1 MWSVHTKYGAGDG
14 AGTGGCFCT
23 KGRVAGPRVNT
34 SPTTGS
40 DIREVS
46 NSLSRS
52 ALAGLLDGSKRIVSR
67 GNLLDFLR
75 HGLPYVFPQL
85 PGGLVRGVPTAH
97 SAPPLK
103 ARFLSDEA
111 YVWPSG
117 KGTMKGQ
124 AIAPL
129 YPGAVDAALED
140 EDLHQLLA
148 LVNALRVGRTRER
161 AEAAKELDKRL
172 K

>member
-1 MWSVHTKYGAGDG
+1 MKNS
-14 AGTGGCFCT
+14 
-23 KGRVAGPRVNT
+23 KGMRPQDVAVLLKIVRMGKQPWLAKDLAAALHL
-34 SPTTGS
+34 SPA
-40 DIREVS
+40 EVS

-52 ALAGLLDGSKRIVSR
+52 ALAGLLDSSKRVVSR

-97 SAPPLK
+97 SASPLNAK
-103 ARFLSDEA
+103 FQSEEA

-148 LVNALRVGRTRER
+148 LVDALRVGRSRER
-161 AEAAKELDKRL
+161 AEAAKELAKRM

>member
-1 MWSVHTKYGAGDG
+1 MRPQD
-14 AGTGGCFCT
+14 
-23 KGRVAGPRVNT
+23 VAVLLKIVSMGKRPWLAKDLAT
-34 SPTTGS
+34 ALHLSPA
-40 DIREVS
+40 EVS
-46 NSLSRS
+46 NSLGRS
-52 ALAGLLDGSKRIVSR
+52 ALAGLIDGSKRAVSKS
-67 GNLLDFLR
+67 NLLDFLR
-75 HGLPYVFPQL
+75 HGLPYAFPQL

-124 AIAPL
+124 AIVPL

-140 EDLHQLLA
+140 EDLHELLA
-148 LVNALRVGRTRER
+148 LVDALRVGRTRER
-161 AEAAKELDKRL
+161 AEAVKELAKRL